1 MVEFIIGLALF
12 AVLIIVMR
20 LFGAWM
26 LRINDVIDIQREMLQ
41 ELRRLNNR
49 QD

>member
-1 MVEFIIGLALF
+1 MVEVFIALALF
-12 AVLIIVMR
+12 AALIIVMR